1 MAQEINRLKAIDI
14 PRLTDPGMYPDGDGL
29 YLQVKGPA
37 ARSWVYRYTL
47 QGKARWMGL
56 GSVQTLSLGAARLKR
71 NDERQKIKSGVDPVA
86 VAKVEAEAVRAAK
99 EAAVIKVKTFAD
111 CVDDYL
117 NDHNQSWRNA
127 KHRQQWRSTLETY
140 AFPIIRKLPL
150 AAITAAHVVEVLR
163 PIWIEKNETARRVRG
178 RIEAV
183 LDYAANPDD
192 LAYRNPAA
200 LTAQLRKKL
209 PRLPASRRPKHHAAL
224 PYSQIGRFMSD
235 LVQREG
241 SAARA
246 LEFLI
251 LTATRTS
258 ETLLARWDEID
269 LAGATWTIPGERMK
283 AGKPHRVP
291 LSDRALGVIK
301 TMREV
306 RESDFMFPGL
316 KAGRPLSNM
325 ALLAVL
331 DRMGRAEITAHG
343 FRSTFRDW
351 AGEHAKEPREVAEAA
366 LAHVIKD
373 KSEAAYARSD
383 LLERRR
389 PLMARWAKYCGENLG
404 AANVVDMRPVAAT
417 VQP

>member
-1 MAQEINRLKAIDI
+1 MVQQVNRLSAIAVS
-14 PRLTDPGMYPDGDGL
+14 RLTQPGMYPDGDGL
-29 YLQVKGPA
+29 YLQVKGPT

-47 QGKARWMGL
+47 RGKARWMGL
-56 GSVQTLSLGAARLKR
+56 GSAQTLSLAAARQKR
-71 NDERQKIKSGVDPVA
+71 NDERQKIKNGVDPVA
-86 VAKVEAEAVRAAK
+86 VAQVEAAAEKAAK
-99 EAAVIKVKTFAD
+99 NAAIVKVATFAN
-111 CVDDYL
+111 CVDAYL
-117 NDHNQSWRNA
+117 NDHNESWRNA

-140 AFPIIRKLPL
+140 VIPTIGKLPL
-150 AAITAAHVVEVLR
+150 AAITAAHIVEILR

-192 LAYRNPAA
+192 LAYRNPAT

-209 PRLPASRRPKHHAAL
+209 PRLPVSRRPQHHAAL
-224 PYSQIGRFMSD
+224 PYVEIGTFMAK
-235 LVQREG
+235 LRQREG
-241 SAARA
+241 TAART

-258 ETLLARWDEID
+258 ETLLAQWSEID
-269 LAGATWTIPGERMK
+269 FSLQLWTIPADRMK

-291 LSDRALGVIK
+291 LSYSAVKILEEMQRVHQGELV
-301 TMREV
+301 
-306 RESDFMFPGL
+306 FPGMRH
-316 KAGRPLSNM
+316 GRPLSNM

-331 DRMGRAEITAHG
+331 DRMGKADITAHG

-351 AGEHAKEPREVAEAA
+351 AGEHAKIPREVAEAA

-389 PLMARWAKYCGENLG
+389 PMMTLWAQYCDEAPGGEPR
-404 AANVVDMRPVAAT
+404 VIPIHAAT
-417 VQP
+417 S